1 MAALPA
7 CMGRHCCRGGGRMS
21 GGACREGRPMSRL
34 QRLFHLRQWGP
45 AVEDGVTWEIEHHLE
60 ERIDELV
67 AEGLAPAAARQE
79 ALRAFGDIDRLRQQ
93 LLEMDGRTERRTV
106 MLRMLDDLAQDVRYG
121 LRGIRL
127 NPGIALGVI
136 LTLAIGI
143 GANAAMFSVVDALML
158 RPLPYE
164 EPEQLAELFMVTPPN
179 EFGRPNIPYEVAR
192 GWQESQERPVML
204 HARATALY
212 TGGIEPRM
220 IPVQPVTPEFSD
232 IFGVAP
238 VLGRSFEPSDAA
250 PSAPDIVLLDYEFWQ
265 TDFGGARDVLG
276 STVAL
281 NGIEHTVIGVMPKG
295 FRFPTYS
302 TTEGWVPFR
311 SDGSMLGRSAQGSYI
326 EALMRVPAT
335 ELATVGAEAAA
346 RGRALF
352 QQTDPASET
361 RLRLQPLA
369 EGRGGNADTRQAML
383 LLSGAVVLILLVAG
397 VNMVSLLLARG
408 SARSNEMAVRM
419 ALGAARG
426 RIVRQIGTEAVL
438 LALLGGVAAV
448 AVAVVVL
455 RALQG
460 IMPGSI
466 TFWSPYAFAIEQRT
480 LIFTFAV
487 ALASGLLFGLVPAFS
502 ATDWA
507 RTTDGAALTRYAT
520 RTRGRRR
527 LRRGLVIVEI
537 AFSVM
542 LLITASLLIN
552 SFARLMSVDPG
563 MELENMAVLQFDV
576 SGSRYPEAAARG
588 AYLRRLEERIA
599 AVPGV
604 ESATLT
610 GGLPPNTSF
619 SFGLALEAEGSPPKA
634 LDNEMLLP
642 FTTVGPAFFD
652 VTGARLL
659 EGRPFTRTD
668 SYENVIVDPDLAR
681 HLWPEGTAVGRRFRL
696 DAEGD
701 WLTVVGVAG
710 DLRLLGPDERRGGF
724 AILRP
729 IGSYDDIGGYLALAI
744 RTRGDPRPV
753 LGAIRAAV
761 REIDPSQPIQ
771 DLVPATTYYAQAV
784 DLPKFLAVL
793 MGILAALALTLA
805 AVGVHGVLAFG
816 VAQRRHELG
825 VRIVLGARAVALGRI
840 VVGEGLVL
848 AVIGIVLGIAGALLS
863 TRIVQGVLYGI
874 GAVDLPTFAVAVASV
889 LVVVAVATLWPAA
902 RAARLDPGEVLRAQ

>member
-7 CMGRHCCRGGGRMS
+7 RMGWDCCGSQMK
-21 GGACREGRPMSRL
+21 RL
-34 QRLFHLRQWGP
+34 RRLFHLREWGP
-45 AVEDGVTWEIEHHLE
+45 AVEDGVIWEIEHHLE
-60 ERIDELV
+60 ERVDELV
-67 AEGLAPAAARQE
+67 ADGLTPAAARQE
-79 ALRAFGDIDRLRQQ
+79 ALEAFGDIHRLRRQ
-93 LLEMDGRTERRTV
+93 LIGIDGRSERRRL

-121 LRGIRL
+121 LRGVRL

-136 LTLAIGI
+136 LTLALGI

-164 EPEQLAELFMVTPPN
+164 APEELAELFMVTPPN

-212 TGGIEPRM
+212 TGGAEPKM

-238 VLGRSFEPSDAA
+238 VLGRSFESADAE
-250 PSAPDIVLLDYEFWQ
+250 PSAPDVVVLDHEFWQ
-265 TDFGGARDVLG
+265 TEFGGKDEVLG
-276 STVAL
+276 QTVEL
-281 NGIEHTVIGVMPKG
+281 NGIVYTVIGVMPKG

-302 TTEGWVPFR
+302 TTEAWVPFR
-311 SDGSMLGRSAQGSYI
+311 SDGGMLGRSGERRIGYI
-326 EALMRVPAT
+326 AAVMRVPAADF
-335 ELATVGAEAAA
+335 ATVNAEAGA

-352 QQTDPASET
+352 QQEDPASET
-361 RLRLQPLA
+361 QLRLQPLA
-369 EGRGGNADTRQAML
+369 EGRGGNADTKQAML

-408 SARSNEMAVRM
+408 SARANEMAVRM

-438 LALLGGVAAV
+438 LALLGGVVAV

-466 TFWSPYAFAIEQRT
+466 TFFSPYVIAIEQRT
-480 LIFTFAV
+480 LIFTFIV
-487 ALASGLLFGLVPAFS
+487 ALASGLLFGLLPAFS
-502 ATDWA
+502 ATGWA
-507 RTTDGAALTRYAT
+507 RSTDGAALTRYAS

-527 LRRGLVIVEI
+527 LRRGLVVAEI
-537 AFSVM
+537 AFSVI
-542 LLITASLLIN
+542 LLITASLLIG
-552 SFARLMSVDPG
+552 SFTRLMNVDPG
-563 MELENMAVLQFDV
+563 MRLENMAVLQFPV
-576 SGSRYPEAAARG
+576 SSSRYPEATARG

-599 AVPGV
+599 ALPGV
-604 ESATLT
+604 ESTTLT

-619 SFGLALEAEGSPPKA
+619 SFGLALEAEGRPPVA
-634 LDNEMLLP
+634 TDEDMFLP
-642 FTTVGPAFFD
+642 FTEVGSDFFD

-659 EGRPFTRTD
+659 EGRAFTRTD
-668 SYENVIVDPDLAR
+668 PYDNVIIDHDLAR
-681 HLWPEGTAVGRRFRL
+681 HLWAEGAAVGRRFRL
-696 DAEGD
+696 DAESD
-701 WLTVVGVAG
+701 WLTVVGVMA
-710 DLRLLGPDERRGGF
+710 DLRLLGPDERRGEFG
-724 AILRP
+724 ILRP
-729 IGSYDDIGGYLALAI
+729 LGSYDDIGGQLAMAI

-753 LGAIRAAV
+753 LAAIRDAV
-761 REIDPSQPIQ
+761 RDVDANQPIQ
-771 DLVPATTYYAQAV
+771 DLVPATTYYAEAV

-793 MGILAALALTLA
+793 MGILAALALALA
-805 AVGVHGVLAFG
+805 AVGVHGALAFG

-825 VRIVLGARAVALGRI
+825 VRIVLGARAFELGRL

-848 AVIGIVLGIAGALLS
+848 AGIGIVLGIAGALLS
-863 TRIVQGVLYGI
+863 TRIVQGVLYGVD
-874 GAVDLPTFAVAVASV
+874 AVDVPTFGIAVAGV
-889 LVVVAVATLWPAA
+889 LIVVAAATLRPAY
-902 RAARLDPGEVLRAQ
+902 RAARLDPGEVLRNQ